1 MRAARLYDN
10 QDLRVEN
17 IDTPEVGA
25 KDIKVRVAWT
35 GICGSDLHEYNDG
48 PLSIPKDGKQP
59 LTGHSLPVTM
69 GHEFSG
75 VVEEVGSEVTKVAVG
90 DRVAVNPLI
99 VSGKNPDKLIDMY
112 QGFTFVGLGADGGF
126 ADHVVVDES
135 YAIKLTDNV
144 DLEVAALVEP
154 LSVSMQAVRESEI
167 EFGDSVAIFGAGPI
181 GLAQILAVKAAGAR
195 DVFVFDLSDERL
207 EKAKEVGADYAINSG
222 ETDPVEF
229 VRNLYP
235 YGVDR
240 SFEVAGVPQTLNQA
254 IQLTRPRGMVTITSI
269 FTHPIEF
276 RVYSLTSTGVR
287 LASSLGY
294 EDDIFALTVKMIET
308 GQIDPSPLITD
319 RIELEDI
326 VDKGFKELQNNKRQA
341 KILVKLSGEH

>member
-1 MRAARLYDN
+1 
-10 QDLRVEN
+10 
-17 IDTPEVGA
+17 
-25 KDIKVRVAWT
+25 
-35 GICGSDLHEYNDG
+35 
-48 PLSIPKDGKQP
+48 
-59 LTGHSLPVTM
+59 
-69 GHEFSG
+69 
-75 VVEEVGSEVTKVAVG
+75 
-90 DRVAVNPLI
+90 
-99 VSGKNPDKLIDMY
+99 
-112 QGFTFVGLGADGGF
+112 
-126 ADHVVVDES
+126 
-135 YAIKLTDNV
+135 
-144 DLEVAALVEP
+144 
-154 LSVSMQAVRESEI
+154 
-167 EFGDSVAIFGAGPI
+167 
-181 GLAQILAVKAAGAR
+181 GAR